1 MNPLHLSVVFRV
13 TQLVLSD
20 DLCYSLLRGLERSV
34 KTFFPFVPL
43 LEPTL
48 TTGSSTRHQSAYPRE
63 EIKHGMLTK
72 KVAEPGWHHWKSD
85 RPLNCARGLL
95 S

>member
-1 MNPLHLSVVFRV
+1 MSPLHLSVVFGV
-13 TQLVLSD
+13 TSLVFSD
-20 DLCYSLLRGLERSV
+20 DLCNSLLRGLERSV

-63 EIKHGMLTK
+63 EIKQRMITQK
-72 KVAEPGWHHWKSD
+72 AVQPGWHHWKSD
-85 RPLNCARGLL
+85 RPLNCARGL
-95 S
+95 